1 MKNITLSADAEL
13 IEAARQRAAM
23 EHTTLNEKFRSW
35 LLDYVGRQIQ
45 ASRAMRTIRELQG
58 QMRVGTKLTREQM
71 NER

>member
-35 LLDYVGRQIQ
+35 LLDYVGRQRQ

>member
-13 IEAARQRAAM
+13 IEAAWQRAAM

-35 LLDYVGRQIQ
+35 LLDCVGRQRQ
-45 ASRAMRTIRELQG
+45 ASRVMRTVRELRG
-58 QMRVGTKLTREQM
+58 QMRIGTKLTREQM